1 MFSRRNLFQDIITH
15 WFGIVLCI
23 LFKGRGVPILSQ
35 WKFANTWI
43 LCKNLLEPAKRTTFA
58 ASNWLPGTMDTTLSC
73 PFWYPLDTCEK
84 TRFIACAPNPVPHGI
99 QDQNKILCGP
109 VSAWIHESLKITPK
123 NYVLSYLV
131 PVGLNCYRVDFTKR
145 NRKRCQQICFTPRCC
160 EASIFLWANGSWN
173 NVCEYVFLKA
183 MDCEFHWGPRIF
195 FFALDILREYDVLF
209 ISPTYFSGSWAKS
222 FRLGHRFP
230 HDVDCSRW
238 DWISHS
244 IRELL
249 RGHCSSTGLVL
260 VSAGRACIIFRE

>member
-23 LFKGRGVPILSQ
+23 LFKGHGVPILSQ

-58 ASNWLPGTMDTTLSC
+58 ASNWLPGTMGTTLSC

-173 NVCEYVFLKA
+173 NVCEYVFFESYGLWVSLGA
-183 MDCEFHWGPRIF
+183 TDF
-195 FFALDILREYDVLF
+195 FFCARHFAGVWCIVYFTNIFQWIMGKVVQTGASFSSRRGLQQVRLDLAF
-209 ISPTYFSGSWAKS
+209 HSGAPSWA
-222 FRLGHRFP
+222 L
-230 HDVDCSRW
+230 
-238 DWISHS
+238 
-244 IRELL
+244 
-249 RGHCSSTGLVL
+249 
-260 VSAGRACIIFRE
+260 